1 MNKSEFIK
9 ELSKQTSYNEERCN
23 TINNIVEDTF
33 IIGKKNKEKIIEK
46 FEKQINLDENEANKL
61 YEYIISEASK
71 RVPVVEHGI
80 FGADMKVSLEND
92 GPFTVIFDE
101 NLRG

>member
-33 IIGKKNKEKIIEK
+33 IIGKKNR
-46 FEKQINLDENEANKL
+46 KL
-61 YEYIISEASK
+61 Q
-71 RVPVVEHGI
+71 VQVGHLHGR
-80 FGADMKVSLEND
+80 
-92 GPFTVIFDE
+92 T
-101 NLRG
+101 

>member
-33 IIGKKNKEKIIEK
+33 IIGKRIRKNNRKIWKTNK
-46 FEKQINLDENEANKL
+46 FRWKW
-61 YEYIISEASK
+61 SK
-71 RVPVVEHGI
+71 
-80 FGADMKVSLEND
+80 
-92 GPFTVIFDE
+92 
-101 NLRG
+101 

>member
-46 FEKQINLDENEANKL
+46 FEKQINLDENATSDTQLDK
-61 YEYIISEASK
+61 A
-71 RVPVVEHGI
+71 
-80 FGADMKVSLEND
+80 LEILKAQLN
-92 GPFTVIFDE
+92 
-101 NLRG
+101 NN

>member
-23 TINNIVEDTF
+23 IINNIVENTF
-33 IIGKKNKEKIIEK
+33 IIGKKNKEEIIEK

-61 YEYIISEASK
+61 YEIVMRIISTEIK
-71 RVPVVEHGI
+71 N
-80 FGADMKVSLEND
+80 KLKY
-92 GPFTVIFDE
+92 PFKSQD
-101 NLRG
+101 

>member
-33 IIGKKNKEKIIEK
+33 IIGKKNKEIIIEK
-46 FEKQINLDENEANKL
+46 F
-61 YEYIISEASK
+61 
-71 RVPVVEHGI
+71 
-80 FGADMKVSLEND
+80 
-92 GPFTVIFDE
+92 
-101 NLRG
+101 

>member
-46 FEKQINLDENEANKL
+46 FEKQIILDENESNKL
-61 YEYIISEASK
+61 YEIVMRIIGTEIK
-71 RVPVVEHGI
+71 NKLKH
-80 FGADMKVSLEND
+80 
-92 GPFTVIFDE
+92 PFKSQD
-101 NLRG
+101 

>member
-33 IIGKKNKEKIIEK
+33 IIGKKNKEKIMLIRLALQK
-46 FEKQINLDENEANKL
+46 
-61 YEYIISEASK
+61 
-71 RVPVVEHGI
+71 
-80 FGADMKVSLEND
+80 
-92 GPFTVIFDE
+92 
-101 NLRG
+101 